1 MSFNEGKTIKDNHRI
16 DLFMETSAKTGFHVE
31 EMFCQAAKVLYE
43 VSLKSNEVNKVSIII
58 DKFFMKF

>member
-1 MSFNEGKTIKDNHRI
+1 MIKDNHRI

-43 VSLKSNEVNKVSIII
+43 VSIKSNEVNKVSNIIH
-58 DKFFMKF
+58 KFL

>member
-31 EMFCQAAKVLYE
+31 EMFLLVFVKNVVILQNDLFR
-43 VSLKSNEVNKVSIII
+43 L
-58 DKFFMKF
+58 